1 MVAWGKVVP
10 IRLLLQNEAVFT
22 PEDITA
28 LTTAFEGALID
39 LGLVDRDDPAVTM
52 VAQRIIEFAKHG
64 EKDPIRLKDSAV
76 KLFQARS
83 HL

>member
-64 EKDPIRLKDSAV
+64 EKTPYVENLAV